1 MGKGPYVY
9 YKARQGD
16 SAMLADMVR
25 AGEPLSGEL
34 REAAALL
41 IEGHSLRT
49 AGRPGA
55 TDGERQAKFR
65 TLGAFLELQRVRR
78 LHGRNPA
85 RVKKW
90 IGVQPPKGKRFPRD
104 EAIERIAK
112 RWSIHPETLRNA
124 RLNRLA

>member
-1 MGKGPYVY
+1 MGRGLYAY

-16 SAMLADMVR
+16 SALLADMVR
-25 AGEPLSGEL
+25 EGEPLDGQL

-41 IEGHSLRT
+41 IKGDSLRT

-55 TDGERQAKFR
+55 TAGEVQAKFR

-78 LHGRNPA
+78 LHDRNPV

-104 EAIERIAK
+104 AAIERIAK
-112 RWSIHPETLRNA
+112 RWSIHAETLRNA